1 MRGLVSL
8 LVGSVLILFLG
19 YSGWVHLRHS
29 ADSIELRAE
38 PIKEQVRKV
47 ASASTAA
54 SASTYPDGQPADEPV
69 TVVSPLAKFMGQK
82 DSDEVETI
90 QANYQPTASD
100 HVGGS
105 VVGTSNNVLR
115 QTFAV
120 SKTVDLPF
128 EVPAHAYSPQLRGSF
143 RSFLQAGGA
152 PSTAPG
158 DVEFL
163 LLNDQQYSDLL
174 AGHPSD
180 ALFSA
185 DAAHDQ
191 EVNANL
197 PPTLNTPVKYH
208 LIFRNAA
215 PKAGKRVVHAEF
227 QMDF

>member
-19 YSGWVHLRHS
+19 YSGWMHLRHS
-29 ADSIELRAE
+29 ADSVEIQAE
-38 PIKEQVRKV
+38 PIKEQVRK
-47 ASASTAA
+47 AA
-54 SASTYPDGQPADEPV
+54 SAASTRSTYPDRQPADEPV
-69 TVVSPLAKFMGQK
+69 TVVGPLAKFMSHK

-90 QANYQPTASD
+90 QANHQPAASD

-120 SKTVDLPF
+120 TNTVDLPF
-128 EVPAHAYSPQLRGSF
+128 EVPAHAYSPQLHGSF
-143 RSFLQAGGA
+143 RSFIQAGGA
-152 PSTAPG
+152 PTTAPG

-174 AGHPSD
+174 AGHPGD

-191 EVNANL
+191 QVNANL
-197 PPTLNTPVKYH
+197 PPTLNSPVKYH

-215 PKAGKRVVHAEF
+215 PKTGKRVVKAEF
-227 QMDF
+227 QIDF

>member
-8 LVGSVLILFLG
+8 LVGSVFILFLG
-19 YSGWVHLRHS
+19 YSGWMHLRHS
-29 ADSIELRAE
+29 ADSVEIRAE
-38 PIKEQVRKV
+38 PIKEQVRR
-47 ASASTAA
+47 AA
-54 SASTYPDGQPADEPV
+54 SAASTRSTYPDRQSADEPV
-69 TVVSPLAKFMGQK
+69 TVVGPLAKFMNHK

-90 QANYQPTASD
+90 QANFYQPTASD

-105 VVGTSNNVLR
+105 VVGTSNNVLH

-120 SKTVDLPF
+120 AKTVDLPF
-128 EVPAHAYSPQLRGSF
+128 QVPAHAYSPQLHGSF
-143 RSFLQAGGA
+143 RSFIQAGGA
-152 PSTAPG
+152 PTTSPG

-180 ALFSA
+180 ALFSS

-197 PPTLNTPVKYH
+197 PPTLNNPVKYH
-208 LIFRNAA
+208 LIFRNVD
-215 PKAGKRVVHAEF
+215 PKIGKRVVEAEF
-227 QMDF
+227 QIDF